1 MKIFQQGDHGVA
13 IAPELGRVRVV
24 YRYRKLTLESGIEVE
39 NVLVGVH
46 QDTGE
51 VLVIPAQSAP
61 RIKEAREGAK
71 AAVLEARIPRELKD
85 VLELLADRYGV
96 TPKKFT
102 PALIRFYLHSAA
114 AHPPLARRLGR
125 LSRGHLAKGT
135 LSGRSRVRCG
145 PRLSADMAQLA
156 GAFEETSL
164 SDLVRGA
171 ILAAKEDVLDKRSM
185 RRTEQLEAVA
195 AAV

>member
-61 RIKEAREGAK
+61 VSKRHAR
-71 AAVLEARIPRELKD
+71 
-85 VLELLADRYGV
+85 
-96 TPKKFT
+96 
-102 PALIRFYLHSAA
+102 
-114 AHPPLARRLGR
+114 ARRLRSWRHGF
-125 LSRGHLAKGT
+125 LESSR
-135 LSGRSRVRCG
+135 
-145 PRLSADMAQLA
+145 
-156 GAFEETSL
+156 TS
-164 SDLVRGA
+164 S
-171 ILAAKEDVLDKRSM
+171 SC
-185 RRTEQLEAVA
+185 
-195 AAV
+195 